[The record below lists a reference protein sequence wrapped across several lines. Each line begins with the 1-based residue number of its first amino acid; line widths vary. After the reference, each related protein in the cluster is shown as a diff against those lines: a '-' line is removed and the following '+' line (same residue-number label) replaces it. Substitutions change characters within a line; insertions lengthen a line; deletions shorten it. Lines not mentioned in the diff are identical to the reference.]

1 MKIPAGVPLE
11 VAFEFA
17 PGAQVQVGRLAI
29 TNTGVAFEY
38 APRMAQTPF
47 MLSPFFE
54 PPSTTGL
61 VYAKNGRDFNG
72 LPGVFAHSLPDAWGE
87 MLVRRR
93 AEREGIPFASLTA
106 LDQLA
111 IVGRRGPGAVV
122 YSPEIT
128 KEEVAHID
136 LDALAASAVELIEG
150 QDTAA
155 IEQLERLGGSSGGA
169 RPKVLVGINADGH
182 FVPGDA
188 DLPQGFSHWIIKFR
202 SSVNDV
208 EDIGALEAAYADMAR
223 TAGVP
228 MSDTRLIEGN
238 RGRYFATMRF
248 DRLSGNRRLHMV
260 SAAAL
265 LEVPWYE
272 PTMGYDDLMKLTRRM
287 THSEAAVDDMYRRMV
302 FNVLAHN
309 RDDHANQHAYLMD
322 EHGNWTLAP
331 AFDLTYSR
339 GPGTGEHY
347 MDVAGRGGDDI
358 ARSSFEKAAKAQGI
372 KPAQAAAIIGEVSTA
387 VNDFARFAS
396 TYDLKKSTFKDIE
409 RNLRRGLSRLTPP
422 SAIKSMTL

>member
-1 MKIPAGVPLE
+1 VKIPAGAPLE

-17 PGAQVQVGRLAI
+17 PGARVPAGRLALTRSGI
-29 TNTGVAFEY
+29 AFEY
-38 APRMAQTPF
+38 APELAQTPIE
-47 MLSPFFE
+47 LSPFFE
-54 PPSTTGL
+54 PTATSGL
-61 VYAKNGRDFNG
+61 IYAKNARDFKG

-111 IVGRRGPGAVV
+111 IVGRRGSGALV
-122 YSPEIT
+122 YAPEIAA
-128 KEEVAHID
+128 EEADGID

-150 QDTAA
+150 QDTVA
-155 IEQLERLGGSSGGA
+155 IEQLERLGGSSGGT
-169 RPKVLVGINADGH
+169 RPKVLVGIDAAGQ

-188 DLPQGFSHWIIKFR
+188 DLPVEFSHWIIKFR
-202 SSVNDV
+202 SSANDI

-223 TAGVP
+223 AAGIP
-228 MSDTRLIEGN
+228 ISETRLIEGK
-238 RGRYFATMRF
+238 RGRYFATKRF
-248 DRLSGNRRLHMV
+248 DRLDGNRRLHMV

-265 LEVPWYE
+265 LEVAWYE
-272 PTMGYDDLMKLTRRM
+272 PTMGYDDLMKLSRRM
-287 THSEAAVDDMYRRMV
+287 TRSEAAVDDMYRRMV

-347 MDVAGRGGDDI
+347 MDVAGHGGDDI

-372 KPAQAAAIIGEVSTA
+372 KPAQAASIIDEVGAA
-387 VNDFARFAS
+387 VNVFAQYADAYDLRKSTLKDIDRDLQRGLARF
-396 TYDLKKSTFKDIE
+396 I
-409 RNLRRGLSRLTPP
+409 PP
-422 SAIKSMTL
+422 SVVKSMTL